1 MAGETV
7 AATAV
12 DPSVTMAA
20 GKVADLVPDELA
32 KEAGGTVVETV
43 DEVAA
48 TADEVVVKMA
58 LATEV
63 DSRVAEE
70 DSNNT
75 LRIEL
80 CTCRAER
87 GSRLRA
93 PRRCSTRPSTWSR

>member
-1 MAGETV
+1 MRGFEALSELTVGV
-7 AATAV
+7 AAT
-12 DPSVTMAA
+12 
-20 GKVADLVPDELA
+20 
-32 KEAGGTVVETV
+32 
-43 DEVAA
+43 VAA

-70 DSNNT
+70 DSNKN

-87 GSRLRA
+87 GLRLRA
-93 PRRCSTRPSTWSR
+93 PRRCSILHATWSR